1 MCQFITPRKLIKSL
15 YRINNSDRL
24 ELSRKCENEMLLTRM
39 ILKSVIDFLSRTSN
53 LRLEQLGT
61 TEQSPNGKDSEQE
74 LEDNLVCDELRN
86 PTVPA
91 RQIF

>member
-1 MCQFITPRKLIKSL
+1 
-15 YRINNSDRL
+15 
-24 ELSRKCENEMLLTRM
+24 M